1 MNRRSFLT
9 HRLSPTAQALR
20 PRPELSRRGGRI
32 GRYEEQAWAEMLSVY
47 GEGFRLR
54 RPHSGGVP
62 VAVSVS
68 VVAMRPSEQ
77 VVTLQP
83 LPDEPDTALLARFAL
98 RDEAAL
104 ATLYDRHS
112 RAAYGVAFY
121 ILKDAAQAQDIV
133 HDAFLKVW
141 EKPGLFD
148 AARASFP
155 TFFLTVVRHAAISK
169 LRGGRVHLPIDDP
182 EGLPL
187 PFPDERVNL
196 QTGAE
201 ERARAEQIRAALHT
215 LKPVQRETVERAF
228 FRGETREDIA
238 AAMSVPVGTV
248 KSRLKYALERLRGVL
263 GEEGEHL

>member
-1 MNRRSFLT
+1 
-9 HRLSPTAQALR
+9 
-20 PRPELSRRGGRI
+20 
-32 GRYEEQAWAEMLSVY
+32 MLSVY
-47 GEGFRLR
+47 GEEL
-54 RPHSGGVP
+54 RPHRPRGSAP
-62 VAVSVS
+62 APAAVSVS
-68 VVAMRPSEQ
+68 VSVMRSSEQ
-77 VVTLQP
+77 VASLQP
-83 LPDEPDTALLARFAL
+83 LPDEPDAALLARFAR

-148 AARASFP
+148 PARASFP

-169 LRGGRVHLPIDDP
+169 LRGGRVHLPLDDP

-196 QTGAE
+196 QAGAE
-201 ERARAEQIRAALHT
+201 ERARAEHIQAALLG

-248 KSRLKYALERLRGVL
+248 KSRLKYALDRLRGLL
-263 GEEGEHL
+263 GEEGDNL

>member
-1 MNRRSFLT
+1 MLSMYGGGRR
-9 HRLSPTAQALR
+9 PTAA
-20 PRPELSRRGGRI
+20 S
-32 GRYEEQAWAEMLSVY
+32 S
-47 GEGFRLR
+47 
-54 RPHSGGVP
+54 
-62 VAVSVS
+62 VSVS
-68 VVAMRPSEQ
+68 AMRPSEQ
-77 VVTLQP
+77 VPSLQP
-83 LPDEPDTALLARFAL
+83 LPDEPDAALLARFAR

-112 RAAYGVAFY
+112 RAAYGVALY

-148 AARASFP
+148 PARASFP

-169 LRGGRVHLPIDDP
+169 LRGGRPTLPIDDP

-196 QTGAE
+196 QAGAE

-248 KSRLKYALERLRGVL
+248 KSRLKYALDRLRGVL
-263 GEEGEHL
+263 GDEGEHL